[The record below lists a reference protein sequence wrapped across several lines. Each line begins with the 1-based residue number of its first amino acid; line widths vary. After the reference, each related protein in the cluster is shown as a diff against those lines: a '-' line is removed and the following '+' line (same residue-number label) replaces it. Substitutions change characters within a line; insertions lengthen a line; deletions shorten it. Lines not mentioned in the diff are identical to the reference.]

1 MSKPMTDL
9 TIPNAWAFFMLG
21 YLNYLPTYGTVD
33 AALCAFKQ
41 TQTAEEK
48 TEVTAFLKLAAQSS
62 DEALNAAYAE
72 YEKLNP
78 MISGDIPY
86 VEPLLGFYVG
96 CWEAWQNCP

>member
-1 MSKPMTDL
+1 MTDL

-21 YLNYLPTYGTVD
+21 YMNYLPTYGTVD

-41 TQTAEEK
+41 TQTEEEK

-62 DEALNAAYAE
+62 DGALNAAHAQ

-86 VEPLLGFYVG
+86 VEPLLGFYVA
-96 CWEAWQNCP
+96 CWEAWQKCP

>member
-1 MSKPMTDL
+1 MTDL

-21 YLNYLPTYGTVD
+21 YMNYLPTYGTVD

-41 TQTAEEK
+41 TRTAEEK
-48 TEVTAFLKLAAQSS
+48 SEVTAFLKLAAQSS
-62 DEALNAAYAE
+62 DEALKAAYAE
-72 YEKLNP
+72 YEKLNS
-78 MISGDIPY
+78 MISKDIPY